1 MPDDPLQTCAY
12 HVVRY
17 QPNLIRDEWVNIGV
31 LLFIP
36 DGGPDGGPEDGPD
49 ASPGGEPGSGPGK
62 DFLPEK
68 PGAGRVRQRWLE
80 EPADLLRLRRLHPA
94 VDEDLLLRLPAE
106 FERQFAGR
114 EMEAEAILGRF
125 EETLSNAVQLAPRK
139 GLLSRDPDAELDRL
153 FREQVEPI
161 RESRRASAEIR
172 TRADVRARAAD
183 FFRSE
188 KILRLMQRGVRVEE
202 FTRQPGD
209 PMRIDFSY
217 RRNGTRGFVHSVAL
231 GRDPGQAKLL
241 AYTAAAIRERVA
253 HSEFLAVTER
263 EPARGN
269 VRDQFVSGVFKESDI
284 RVVPLGELR
293 KWAHE
298 VAPVLRAGG
307 GD

>member
-1 MPDDPLQTCAY
+1 MPDETLQPCAY

-31 LLFIP
+31 MLFIP
-36 DGGPDGGPEDGPD
+36 GQ
-49 ASPGGEPGSGPGK
+49 APGLGPGEG
-62 DFLPEK
+62 PST
-68 PGAGRVRQRWLE
+68 GRVRQRWLE
-80 EPADLLRLRRLHPA
+80 EPADLARLRRLHPA
-94 VDEDLLLRLPAE
+94 ADEEILLRLPAE

-114 EMEAEAILGRF
+114 EMEAAAILEKF
-125 EETLSNAVQLAPRK
+125 DETLSNAVQLAPRK

-153 FREQVEPI
+153 FREQVEPL
-161 RESRRASAEIR
+161 REARRGAVEIR
-172 TRADVRARAAD
+172 TRNDVRARAAD
-183 FFRSE
+183 FFRTE

-202 FTRQPGD
+202 FTAPGD

-241 AYTAAAIRERVA
+241 AYTAGAIRERVP

-263 EPARGN
+263 EPAPGN
-269 VRDQFVSGVFKESDI
+269 TRDKFVSGILAESDV

-293 KWAHE
+293 KWAHD
-298 VAPVLRAGG
+298 VAPALKANG

>member
-1 MPDDPLQTCAY
+1 MPDETPKETRDEILCGY

-31 LLFIP
+31 LLLIP
-36 DGGPDGGPEDGPD
+36 GDG
-49 ASPGGEPGSGPGK
+49 SPV
-62 DFLPEK
+62 
-68 PGAGRVRQRWLE
+68 GRVRQRWLE
-80 EPADLLRLRRLHPA
+80 EPSDLARLRRLHPA

-114 EMEAEAILGRF
+114 EMPAEVLLEKF
-125 EETLSNAVQLAPRK
+125 DETLSNVVQLAPRK
-139 GLLSRDPDAELDRL
+139 PLYSRDPDSALDRVY
-153 FREQVEPI
+153 REQVEPL
-161 RESRRASAEIR
+161 REPRRSTVEIR
-172 TRADVRARAAD
+172 TRNDVRARAAD
-183 FFRSE
+183 YFRSE
-188 KILRLMQRGVRVEE
+188 KILRLMQRSVRVEE
-202 FTRQPGD
+202 FTAPGD

-217 RRNGTRGFVHSVAL
+217 RRNGTRGFLHSIAL

-241 AYTAAAIRERVA
+241 AYTAGAIREHVQ

-269 VRDQFVSGVFKESDI
+269 VRDQFVTEVLAESDI

-298 VAPVLRAGG
+298 VAPLLKAGAL
-307 GD
+307 

>member
-1 MPDDPLQTCAY
+1 MPEETLQPCAY

-36 DGGPDGGPEDGPD
+36 
-49 ASPGGEPGSGPGK
+49 GEGPG
-62 DFLPEK
+62 E
-68 PGAGRVRQRWLE
+68 GHGEGHASGRVRQRWLD
-80 EPADLLRLRRLHPA
+80 EPADLVRLRRLHPA
-94 VDEDLLLRLPAE
+94 ADEELLLRLPAE

-114 EMEAEAILGRF
+114 EMEAEAILEKF
-125 EETLSNAVQLAPRK
+125 DETLSNAVQLAPRK
-139 GLLSRDPDAELDRL
+139 GLLARDPDAELDRL
-153 FREQVEPI
+153 FREQVEPL
-161 RESRRASAEIR
+161 REPRLGAAEIR
-172 TRADVRARAAD
+172 TRSEVRARAAD
-183 FFRSE
+183 YFRTE

-202 FTRQPGD
+202 FTVPGD

-241 AYTAAAIRERVA
+241 AYTAGAIRDRVSR
-253 HSEFLAVTER
+253 SEFLAVTER

-269 VRDQFVSGVFKESDI
+269 VRDQFVSGILAESDI
-284 RVVPLGELR
+284 RVVPLAELR

-298 VAPVLRAGG
+298 VAPALRAEGA
-307 GD
+307 

>member
-1 MPDDPLQTCAY
+1 MPDEMLQPCAY

-36 DGGPDGGPEDGPD
+36 
-49 ASPGGEPGSGPGK
+49 GSGPGGG
-62 DFLPEK
+62 P
-68 PGAGRVRQRWLE
+68 ATGRVRQRWLE
-80 EPADLLRLRRLHPA
+80 EPADLARLRRLHPA
-94 VDEDLLLRLPAE
+94 ADEELLLGLPAE
-106 FERQFAGR
+106 FDRQFAGR
-114 EMEAEAILGRF
+114 EMEAEAILEKF
-125 EETLSNAVQLAPRK
+125 DDTLSNAVQLAPRK
-139 GLLSRDPDAELDRL
+139 GLLSRDPDAEIDRL
-153 FREQVEPI
+153 FREQVEPL
-161 RESRRASAEIR
+161 REARRGVVEIR
-172 TRADVRARAAD
+172 TRSDVRARAAD

-202 FTRQPGD
+202 FTAPGD

-241 AYTAAAIRERVA
+241 AYTAGAIRERVR

-269 VRDQFVSGVFKESDI
+269 ARDQFVSGILAGRDI
-284 RVVPLGELR
+284 RVVPLAELR
-293 KWAHE
+293 KWAHD
-298 VAPVLRAGG
+298 VAPLLKAEGA
-307 GD
+307 